1 MPDPKIQNNLP
12 GITKGTI
19 RIKGFHSPSP
29 PIFPDA
35 FVRISDWEGDD
46 KYADISQMRV
56 GGIAQLGPDAH
67 LVRGWKPGDGPL
79 AVMNY
84 EVVEETE
91 PGVFRL
97 EARPS

>member
-1 MPDPKIQNNLP
+1 MPDPKIQNNLS
-12 GITKGTI
+12 GITKTTWDLSGYHFGP
-19 RIKGFHSPSP
+19 IKY
-29 PIFPDA
+29 PDM
-35 FVRISDWEGDD
+35 FLRVSDWEGDD
-46 KYADISQMRV
+46 KYADISQIRV

-67 LVRGWKPGDGPL
+67 LVRSWKPGDDPL

-84 EVVEETE
+84 EVVEELE